1 MILLQYIQEVLFKQR
16 VCVVPHLGTFMIQHF
31 PAFYNTNTQTLTP
44 PRDQIMF
51 TQHWQDDGACVEW
64 IALKENLV
72 PSVAQRKL
80 EKYIE
85 ELKEDL
91 KSATPLSIPGVGKL
105 LGDFTGNVHFY
116 PEELPAEFDSLD
128 ITPIERESEKPFAPA
143 SSVDNVPL
151 PVVDKTALEPIMTE
165 EVENDLELLEE
176 ESGFKWW
183 WAVVAVIVV
192 VGGLG
197 VWYYV
202 TYQYKPVATTDTP
215 VLDTTALQATMPAD
229 TTAQPVV
236 ADTMQTPAKYLA
248 VIKTFND
255 SAKAASYQ
263 GKQKNW
269 GYTMVL
275 YKRDS
280 LYITAIQLAPEADT
294 THVLDSLRKHFMTP
308 VYLDKQ

>member
-72 PSVAQRKL
+72 PAVAQRKL

-85 ELKEDL
+85 ELKEEL

-105 LGDFTGNVHFY
+105 LGDFAGNVHFY

-128 ITPIERESEKPFAPA
+128 IAPIERESEKPFAPA
-143 SSVDNVPL
+143 SSIDHTP
-151 PVVDKTALEPIMTE
+151 PPTVDKTALEPIMTE
-165 EVENDLELLEE
+165 EVENDLELVEE

-183 WAVVAVIVV
+183 WAAVPAIIII
-192 VGGLG
+192 GGLAA
-197 VWYYV
+197 WYYV
-202 TYQYKPVATTDTP
+202 TYQYKPVATTETTIEDTP
-215 VLDTTALQATMPAD
+215 AQQQVAAAD
-229 TTAQPVV
+229 TTAQTP
-236 ADTMQTPAKYLA
+236 ADTVQAPARYLA
-248 VIKTFND
+248 VIKTFDD

-263 GKQKNW
+263 AKQKAW
-269 GYTMVL
+269 GYPMVL

-280 LYITAIQLAPEADT
+280 LYVTAIELLPDADT
-294 THVLDSLRKHFMTP
+294 THVLDSLRKHFLTP
-308 VYLDKQ
+308 VHLDKQ